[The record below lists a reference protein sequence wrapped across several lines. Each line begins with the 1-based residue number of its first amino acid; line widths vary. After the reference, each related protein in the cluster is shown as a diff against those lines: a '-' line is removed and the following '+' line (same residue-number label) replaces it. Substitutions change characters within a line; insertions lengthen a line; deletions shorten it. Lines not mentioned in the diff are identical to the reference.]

1 MNAPCVGSI
10 LVTGAS
16 GFVGTHLLKALARD
30 YPASTIVGTG
40 VAPHPGSGI
49 VHLDI
54 ANAREVRELV
64 GRLRPEVCIHLA
76 ALASV
81 DQSFREPRAVWDINL
96 GGSLNLGEALLEIVP
111 GCRLIHA
118 STAEVYGLSFQSG
131 EPARED
137 TTVLSPAN
145 PYAASKAAADLA
157 LGEMGLRGL
166 RLIRLRL
173 FNHTGP
179 GQTERYVL
187 PRFAAQVA
195 RIAAGMQEPLIETG
209 ALDRWRDFLDVRDV
223 VDAYLAAIRAA
234 EDGLCVNICS
244 GVARRVG
251 DVLNTLLEIA
261 GVDAEVCEQTSAL
274 RKTDVRT
281 VLGSAERAEA
291 LLDWRPRIAWQ
302 DTVASLLSHWRAV
315 AAAPC

>member
-1 MNAPCVGSI
+1 MNALHTGSI

-16 GFVGTHLLKALARD
+16 GFVGTHLLKALARA

-40 VAPHPGSGI
+40 VAPHPGGGI

-54 ANAREVRELV
+54 TDAREVRDLV
-64 GRLRPEVCIHLA
+64 GRLRPDVCIHLA

-81 DQSFREPRAVWDINL
+81 DQSYREPRAVWDINL

-111 GCRLIHA
+111 ACRLIHA

-131 EPARED
+131 EAARED
-137 TTVLSPAN
+137 TVLSPAN
-145 PYAASKAAADLA
+145 PYATSKAAADLA

-195 RIAAGMQEPLIETG
+195 RIAAGMQEPVIETG

-223 VDAYLAAIRAA
+223 VDAYLAAIRVT
-234 EDGLCVNICS
+234 EDGFCVNICS

-251 DVLNTLLEIA
+251 DVLNTFLEIA
-261 GVDAEVCEQTSAL
+261 GIDAEVREQTSAL
-274 RKTDVRT
+274 RETDVRT

-291 LLDWRPRIAWQ
+291 LLGWRPRIEWQ
-302 DTVASLLSHWRAV
+302 DTVASLLSYWRAV